1 MLTVRVVGAMV
12 SALGRSPWSLSSS
25 FGGQNDLGLP
35 TDALTAR
42 VNDPHWQGE
51 VSHACAERSGF
62 NRTASVISRRYSPS
76 DTRLSPASALQ
87 GDSRMTT
94 NNPATFH
101 RSDFAVR
108 RRTGRPNWALIAVVS
123 ASLVA
128 SVAVPATAS
137 ADDHDAVT
145 SHAVADGDTLW
156 DISREYNVSLASLLA
171 RNGLEVSAVLQ
182 VGDVIKL
189 PEEPGDG
196 PAVIHEVAAGESIS
210 EIAELYGVKER
221 SLLAANEILDAGLI
235 RVGDELRIPWRPR
248 DQAATRTIDVSHT
261 VGAGEVLSVIAE
273 KYDVPV
279 AAILAAN
286 DLANPDF
293 IRRGDVLKVPGVVPR
308 NSTEELTVLF
318 EYWADEFDIDRDLL
332 KGIGYQES
340 TWRPDAESEVGAMG
354 IAQIMPTTSTWIQE
368 ALLDTSGLDP
378 WNPDDN
384 LHMSA
389 AFLAHLIEQTDGNV
403 AMAVGSYY
411 QGLGS
416 VRKNGFYKETERYID
431 GVFGYAEDFA
441 DGVLPG

>member
-1 MLTVRVVGAMV
+1 
-12 SALGRSPWSLSSS
+12 
-25 FGGQNDLGLP
+25 
-35 TDALTAR
+35 
-42 VNDPHWQGE
+42 
-51 VSHACAERSGF
+51 
-62 NRTASVISRRYSPS
+62 
-76 DTRLSPASALQ
+76 
-87 GDSRMTT
+87 MTT